1 MIAER
6 KTTMIKINEFQLENV
21 KRIKAVSLCPTENG
35 LTIIGG
41 KNGQGKTS
49 VLDAIAWALGGAKFA
64 PTTAMREGSVLP
76 PNLKVTL
83 SNGLIVERT
92 GKNSTLKVTDAQG
105 NKGGQQLLDEFIEE
119 LALDLPKFM
128 QASNKEKAQ
137 TLLQIIGV
145 GEELLKLE
153 NEENRLYNERHGI
166 GMVADQKKKFV
177 LEMPY
182 YENVPKDVVTASE
195 LIQKQQSILLRN
207 AENQQKRQRVQE
219 YSEKL
224 EACRKAIESTELKL
238 QQFREEYSAI
248 EESYRIAMSSA
259 EYLVDES
266 TAEIER
272 SLAEI
277 DALNVK
283 IRANLDREKA
293 AIEADTY
300 KEQYD
305 NLTES
310 IENVRQQKRDLLSG
324 ADLPLDGLTVE
335 NGELK
340 YKGFAWDNMSAS
352 EQLKVA
358 TAIVRKLKPECG
370 FVLIDKLEQ
379 MDADTLNEFGKWLEE
394 NELQA
399 IATRVSTGE
408 ECSIIIEDG
417 QAQEKTIGWKE
428 GQF

>member
-1 MIAER
+1 M
-6 KTTMIKINEFQLENV
+6 TMIKINEFQLENV

-76 PNLKVTL
+76 PALKVTL

-92 GKNSTLKVTDAQG
+92 GKNSTLKVTDEQG

-145 GEELLKLE
+145 GEELAKLE
-153 NEENRLYNERHGI
+153 ADESRLYNERHGI
-166 GMVADQKKKFV
+166 GVIADKKKKFAM
-177 LEMPY
+177 EMPF
-182 YENVPKDVVTASE
+182 YENVPKEVITASE
-195 LIQKQQSILLRN
+195 LIQKQQAILLRN
-207 AENQQKRQRVQE
+207 AENQQKRERVQE
-219 YSEKL
+219 YSVKL
-224 EACRKAIESTELKL
+224 EALRKNIEETELRL
-238 QQFREEYSAI
+238 HQLREEYSAT
-248 EESYRIAMSSA
+248 EENYHIAMSSA
-259 EYLVDES
+259 EALIDES

-272 SLAEI
+272 SLADI
-277 DALNVK
+277 DAMNVK

-293 AIEADTY
+293 SIEADTY

-305 NLTES
+305 SLTEN
-310 IENVRQQKRDLLSG
+310 IENVRQQKQDLLKN

-340 YKGFAWDNMSAS
+340 YNGFAWDNMSAS

-379 MDADTLNEFGKWLEE
+379 MDGDTLSEFGKWLEE
-394 NELQA
+394 NNLQA

-417 QAQEKTIGWKE
+417 QAQEKEENTPKWKD

>member
-1 MIAER
+1 MV
-6 KTTMIKINEFQLENV
+6 KINEFQLENV
-21 KRIKAVSLCPTENG
+21 KRIKALSLCPTENG

-64 PTTAMREGSVLP
+64 PSEAVREGSVLP
-76 PNLKVTL
+76 PALKVTL

-92 GKNSTLKVTDAQG
+92 GKNSTLKVTDTQG

-128 QASNKEKAQ
+128 QASNKDKAQ

-145 GEELLKLE
+145 GEELARLE
-153 NEENRLYNERHGI
+153 ADEARLYNERHGI
-166 GMVADQKKKFV
+166 GVIADQKKKFAN
-177 LEMPY
+177 EMPF
-182 YENVPKDVVTASE
+182 YENVPKEVITAGE
-195 LIQKQQSILLRN
+195 LIQKQQAIILKN

-219 YSEKL
+219 YSTKL
-224 EACRKAIESTELKL
+224 ESLRKAIEETELKL
-238 QQFREEYSAI
+238 YQLREEYSTT
-248 EESYRIAMSSA
+248 EENYRIAMSSA
-259 EYLVDES
+259 EQLVDES

-272 SLAEI
+272 SLADI
-277 DALNVK
+277 DAMNVK

-293 AIEADTY
+293 SIEADTY

-310 IENVRQQKRDLLSG
+310 IENIRQQKRDLLSG
-324 ADLPLDGLTVE
+324 ADLPLEGLTVE

-379 MDADTLNEFGKWLEE
+379 MDSDTLNEFGKWLEK

-417 QAQEKTIGWKE
+417 QAQEKATENTPIWKE

>member
-1 MIAER
+1 
-6 KTTMIKINEFQLENV
+6 MIKINEFQLENV

-64 PTTAMREGSVLP
+64 PTTSQREGSVLP
-76 PNLKVTL
+76 PSLRVTL
-83 SNGLIVERT
+83 SNGLVVERT

-145 GEELLKLE
+145 GEELAKLE
-153 NEENRLYNERHGI
+153 AEESRLYNERHGI
-166 GMVADQKKKFV
+166 GVVADQKKKFAM
-177 LEMPY
+177 EMPF
-182 YENVPKDVVTASE
+182 YENVPKEVITASE

-207 AENQQKRQRVQE
+207 AENKQKRDRVQE
-219 YSEKL
+219 YSVKL
-224 EACRKAIESTELKL
+224 EALRKAIEDAELKL
-238 QQFREEYSAI
+238 HQLREEYSET

-259 EYLVDES
+259 EQLVDES

-272 SLAEI
+272 SLADI
-277 DALNVK
+277 DAMNVK

-293 AIEADTY
+293 SIEADTY

-305 NLTES
+305 NLTEQ
-310 IENVRQQKRDLLSG
+310 IDAVRQSKQDLLKG

-379 MDADTLNEFGKWLEE
+379 MDGDTLSEFGAWLEE
-394 NELQA
+394 NKLQA
-399 IATRVSTGE
+399 IATRVSTGD

-417 QAQEKTIGWKE
+417 QAQDKEENTPTWKE

>member
-1 MIAER
+1 
-6 KTTMIKINEFQLENV
+6 MIKINEFQLENV

-76 PNLKVTL
+76 PALKVTL
-83 SNGLIVERT
+83 SNGLTVERT

-128 QASNKEKAQ
+128 QASNREKAQ

-145 GEELLKLE
+145 GEELAKLE
-153 NEENRLYNERHGI
+153 MEETKLYNERHGI
-166 GMVADQKKKFV
+166 GVIADQKKKFA
-177 LEMPY
+177 LEMPF
-182 YENVPKDVVTASE
+182 YEGVPKDIITASE
-195 LIQKQQSILLRN
+195 LIQKQQAILYRN
-207 AENQQKRQRVQE
+207 GENQKKREKVQE
-219 YSEKL
+219 YSQRLEMLRKSIEDAEFKL
-224 EACRKAIESTELKL
+224 H
-238 QQFREEYSAI
+238 QMREDYSAT
-248 EESYRIAMSSA
+248 EENFRIAMSSA
-259 EYLVDES
+259 EQLVDES

-272 SLAEI
+272 SLSEI
-277 DALNVK
+277 DATNVK

-293 AIEADTY
+293 SIEADTY
-300 KEQYD
+300 KEKYD
-305 NLTES
+305 KLTEN
-310 IENVRQQKRDLLSG
+310 IEDIRKQKQDLLSG
-324 ADLPLDGLTVE
+324 ADLPLDGLMVE

-358 TAIVRKLKPECG
+358 TAIVRKLKPQCG

-379 MDADTLNEFGKWLEE
+379 MDSDTLTEFGKWLEE

-417 QAQEKTIGWKE
+417 QAQEKEENIPTWKE

>member
-1 MIAER
+1 M
-6 KTTMIKINEFQLENV
+6 MIKINEFQLENV
-21 KRIKAVSLCPTENG
+21 KRIKAVSLCPTANG

-64 PTTAMREGSVLP
+64 PTTAEREGSVLP
-76 PNLKVTL
+76 PNLKVSL

-92 GKNSTLKVTDAQG
+92 GKNSTLKVTDEQG

-145 GEELLKLE
+145 GEELIKLE
-153 NEENRLYNERHGI
+153 SEENRLYNERHGI
-166 GMVADQKKKFV
+166 GVVADQKKKFV

-195 LIQKQQSILLRN
+195 LIQKQQAILLRN

-238 QQFREEYSAI
+238 QQFREEYFAI

-266 TAEIER
+266 TSEIER

-305 NLTES
+305 NLTED
-310 IENVRQQKRDLLSG
+310 IENIRKKKQDLLSD

>member
-1 MIAER
+1 
-6 KTTMIKINEFQLENV
+6 MIKINEFQLENV

-35 LTIIGG
+35 LTVIGG

-49 VLDAIAWALGGAKFA
+49 ILDAIAWALGGAKFA
-64 PTTAMREGSVLP
+64 PTTAFREGSVLP
-76 PNLKVTL
+76 PNLKITL

-92 GKNSTLKVTDAQG
+92 GKNSTLKVVDAQG

-145 GEELLKLE
+145 GEELSKLE
-153 NEENRLYNERHGI
+153 TEEARLYNERHGI
-166 GMVADQKKKFV
+166 GVVADQKKKFV
-177 LEMPY
+177 MEMPY
-182 YENVPKDVVTASE
+182 YEGIPKEIITASE
-195 LIQKQQSILLRN
+195 LIQKQQEILLRN
-207 AENQQKRQRVQE
+207 KENQLKREKVSE
-219 YSEKL
+219 YSKKL
-224 EACRKAIESTELKL
+224 DGLQTAIEETEYKL
-238 QQFREEYSAI
+238 HQLREEYSAT
-248 EESYRIAMSSA
+248 EESLRIAKCSA
-259 EYLVDES
+259 EELIDES
-266 TAEIER
+266 TAEIES
-272 SLAEI
+272 SLADI
-277 DALNVK
+277 DAMNVK
-283 IRANLDREKA
+283 IRANLDREKVS
-293 AIEADTY
+293 IEADTY

-310 IENVRQQKRDLLSG
+310 IENIRQQKQDLLKS

-358 TAIVRKLKPECG
+358 AAIVRKLKPECG

-379 MDADTLNEFGKWLEE
+379 MDVDTLTEFSKWLEE

-417 QAQEKTIGWKE
+417 TEKTEEKKQWKE